1 MPDAAKTILCVD
13 DDPFFGELYRAALEP
28 HGYRVI
34 HAQDPGEGYERCKKE
49 KPDLILLDVMMPE
62 KDGFRDGF
70 DLLGRLRSEGPC
82 MKTPIIMI
90 SGIGSPDDVRHG
102 MDLGAN
108 DYLAKQ
114 DITPDALV
122 RRIATLLAK

>member
-1 MPDAAKTILCVD
+1 MTDTQKTILCVD

-28 HGYRVI
+28 RGYRVLL
-34 HAQDPGEGYERCKKE
+34 AQDPGEGYTKCTKH

-70 DLLGRLRSEGPC
+70 DLLERLRKSGPC
-82 MKTPIIMI
+82 QKTPIVMI

-122 RRIATLLAK
+122 RRIAALLAR